1 LPNRGGLPLRL
12 SLFWRTFALICLL
25 VAVSLGAWYQ
35 LYRVFE
41 RDPQTAR
48 VAWEIASIVNLT
60 RAGLVSAAG
69 DRRNALLVDLASNEG
84 VRVYPVEPHDLVEPW
99 PDRQIGQL
107 VEAKL
112 KDLLG
117 PSTQVAGRVNGEKA
131 LWISFDIQGDAY
143 WLIADPQRLER
154 QLGGNWLQI
163 SAASVLLALV
173 GAILISR
180 LVNRPLADLAGSIE
194 RLSRGERPPRLR
206 ESGPTEIS
214 GLNRR
219 FNQLAGDLH
228 AMEADRA
235 VVLAGVSHDIRTP
248 LTRLRLEIELS
259 KLDEASKESMVE
271 EIERIDSIVRQF
283 IEYARPP
290 EFAIEIVGVDNMVGQ
305 LIRSYSRERADGL
318 LQLEVRLEAGLRW
331 QGNSI
336 ILQRILVNLLDNA
349 MKYGRSRDD
358 GIARIELSGRRRART
373 IELVV
378 RDRGPGV
385 PEEALER
392 LARPFARLDPE
403 RGSVGGSGLGLAV
416 VSRLARRAGGGL
428 TLENAAAGGL
438 VARVILQDQG
448 SHELRSAS
456 GTGRR
461 TAAGMRDRDVRERDV
476 GSAT

>member
-1 LPNRGGLPLRL
+1 L
-12 SLFWRTFALICLL
+12 LI
-25 VAVSLGAWYQ
+25 AVSLGVWYQ

-60 RAGLVSAAG
+60 RAGLVSTAG
-69 DRRNALLVDLASNEG
+69 ERRSELLVDLARNEG
-84 VRVYPVEPHDLVEPW
+84 VRVYPVEPHDYIEPW

-112 KDLLG
+112 KELLG
-117 PSTQVAGRVNGEKA
+117 PRTRVAGKVNGEKA
-131 LWISFDIQGDAY
+131 LWISFEIQGDEY
-143 WLIADPQRLER
+143 WLIADPHRLER

-163 SAASVLLALV
+163 SATAVLLALI

-180 LVNRPLADLAGSIE
+180 LVNRPLANLARSIE
-194 RLSRGERPPRLR
+194 KLSRGERPPRLR

-219 FNQLAGDLH
+219 FNQLAGELH

-271 EIERIDSIVRQF
+271 EIDRIDSIVRQF

-290 EFAIEIVGVDNMVGQ
+290 EFTIEYVSVDGVVGQ
-305 LIRSYSRERADGL
+305 LMRSYTREQADGL
-318 LQLEVRLEAGLRW
+318 LQMQVRLEPGLRW

-336 ILQRILVNLLDNA
+336 ILQRILSNLLDNA
-349 MKYGRSRDD
+349 LKYGRSRAD
-358 GIARIELSGRRRART
+358 GVARIQLSGRRRGKT

-378 RDRGPGV
+378 QDRGPGV
-385 PEEALER
+385 PQEALER

-403 RGSVGGSGLGLAV
+403 RGGVGGSGLGLAV
-416 VSRLARRAGGGL
+416 VSRLARRAGGAL
-428 TLENAAAGGL
+428 TLENSAAGGL
-438 VARVILQDQG
+438 IVRVMLQDQG
-448 SHELRSAS
+448 SQELLTAAVVSRKAVTA
-456 GTGRR
+456 GTG
-461 TAAGMRDRDVRERDV
+461 
-476 GSAT
+476 

>member
-1 LPNRGGLPLRL
+1 M
-12 SLFWRTFALICLL
+12 
-25 VAVSLGAWYQ
+25 
-35 LYRVFE
+35 FE

-69 DRRNALLVDLASNEG
+69 DRRSELLVDLARNEG
-84 VRVYPVEPHDLVEPW
+84 VRVYPVEPQDQVEAW
-99 PDRQIGQL
+99 PDRQVGQL

-112 KDLLG
+112 KELLG
-117 PSTQVAGRVNGEKA
+117 PRTQVAGKVNGEKA
-131 LWISFDIQGDAY
+131 LWISFEIQGDEY

-163 SAASVLLALV
+163 SATAVLLALV

-180 LVNRPLADLAGSIE
+180 LVNRPLANLARSIE
-194 RLSRGERPPRLR
+194 KLSRGERPPRLR

-271 EIERIDSIVRQF
+271 EIDRIDSIVRQF

-290 EFAIEIVGVDNMVGQ
+290 EFAIEFVAVDSVVGQ
-305 LIRSYSRERADGL
+305 LTRSYTRERAEGL
-318 LQLEVRLEAGLRW
+318 LQLETRLEPGLRW
-331 QGNSI
+331 QGSSI
-336 ILQRILVNLLDNA
+336 ILQRILANLLDNA
-349 MKYGRSRDD
+349 LKYGRSKED
-358 GIARIELSGRRRART
+358 GVARIKVSGRRRGKAV
-373 IELVV
+373 ELIV
-378 RDRGPGV
+378 RDEGPGV
-385 PEEALER
+385 PQEALER
-392 LARPFARLDPE
+392 LARPFARLEPE
-403 RGSVGGSGLGLAV
+403 RGGIGGSGLGLAV
-416 VSRLARRAGGGL
+416 VSRLARRAGGAL
-428 TLENAAAGGL
+428 TLENASGSGL
-438 VARVILQDQG
+438 IARVSLQDQG
-448 SHELRSAS
+448 SHELLGSS
-456 GTGRR
+456 GANRR
-461 TAAGMRDRDVRERDV
+461 PVVAG
-476 GSAT
+476 